1 MEDDY
6 VIKVEGLHKKF
17 GTSLRR
23 SLAYG
28 AVDLMRNFLS
38 IATNQDKLRKGE
50 FWALEDIT
58 FTLKKGESLGIIGVN
73 GSGKSTLLRLLTGI
87 FPPDKGRIE
96 VKGEVGSLIAVG
108 AGFHPHMTGR
118 ENIYLNGTILGMSRK
133 EIDEKFDSI
142 INFADIGEFIDA
154 PISTYSS
161 GMRVRLGFAIAIHR
175 NPDILLIDEI
185 LSVGDLSF
193 RNKSLRHMAEYRE
206 KANALIFVSHD
217 MEQIRNLCSRVI
229 ILDRGKIVFDG
240 DTTEGVVRLEE
251 MSRDIRLRTLKSEQS
266 ISKVKFAKAFDSEDI
281 DIKDL
286 VLLDEKGNS
295 TEEIKL
301 GAGLEMYIDF
311 EVKNTIQSLTLNVPI
326 VKDDHID
333 VYCINVFS
341 DMVASFTDIKPGNYR
356 IRLTL
361 EKHNLAPGVYTFG
374 TFTFRDNK
382 TMVTFNKSRTNLV
395 FKVTSDSDT
404 VEKGLVDVKHSW
416 KLEQLNS

>member
-1 MEDDY
+1 MEEDF
-6 VIKVEGLHKKF
+6 VIKVDGLHKKF

-28 AVDLMRNFLS
+28 AVDLMRNFLG

-87 FPPDKGRIE
+87 FPPDKGRIQ

-118 ENIYLNGTILGMSRK
+118 ENIYLNGTILGMTSS

-229 ILDRGKIVFDG
+229 ILDKGKIVFDG

-266 ISKVKFAKAFDSEDI
+266 ISSIKFSKAFDSEDI

-286 VLLDEKGNS
+286 VLLDENGKS

-311 EVKNTIQSLTLNVPI
+311 EVKNTIESLTLNVPI

-341 DMVASFTDIKPGNYR
+341 DMVTSFTDIKPGNYR

-382 TMVTFNKSRTNLV
+382 TMVTFNKSRTNMV
-395 FKVTSDSDT
+395 FKVVADHHT
-404 VEKGLVDVKHSW
+404 VEKGVVDVKHSW
-416 KLEQLNS
+416 KLEQI